1 MKSSLVK
8 GMMTAAIV
16 VPTLGVAR
24 ADDFGCSNATL
35 KGAYAFSVLTVVAA
49 PGVPNVVVVLGKFD
63 GKGGY
68 TQIDYLGDGL
78 NMTPPLTAFRTGQ
91 TGSYNVNPD
100 CTGFQTINL
109 GGGAIVEN
117 AFVISNGGRSFDAV
131 VAGLTVGGTAVPGQS
146 LVHGSKV
153 ASDQD
158 D

>member
-1 MKSSLVK
+1 MKSWLVK

-91 TGSYNVNPD
+91 TGSYSVNPD
-100 CTGFQTINL
+100 CTGF
-109 GGGAIVEN
+109 
-117 AFVISNGGRSFDAV
+117 
-131 VAGLTVGGTAVPGQS
+131 
-146 LVHGSKV
+146 
-153 ASDQD
+153 
-158 D
+158 